1 VGIKTKGK
9 DKMKLQERLG
19 GFQRQKYRQIKFGDQ
34 NLEVYLPTRNEMKGL
49 MDKLKKP
56 PQELI
61 DGEYKTLLDSLWQFC
76 SPTDDGIEVLEN
88 DVKVQGVSMK
98 STARF
103 TAIKKMRE
111 IAMIS
116 LVGFKEGDD
125 LFALSYEDIA
135 DTLSEVE
142 ITELVKSIESAV
154 NPDYETTKKN

>member
-1 VGIKTKGK
+1 
-9 DKMKLQERLG
+9 
-19 GFQRQKYRQIKFGDQ
+19 
-34 NLEVYLPTRNEMKGL
+34 
-49 MDKLKKP
+49 
-56 PQELI
+56 
-61 DGEYKTLLDSLWQFC
+61 
-76 SPTDDGIEVLEN
+76 
-88 DVKVQGVSMK
+88 
-98 STARF
+98 
-103 TAIKKMRE
+103 MRE

>member
-1 VGIKTKGK
+1 
-9 DKMKLQERLG
+9 
-19 GFQRQKYRQIKFGDQ
+19 
-34 NLEVYLPTRNEMKGL
+34 
-49 MDKLKKP
+49 
-56 PQELI
+56 
-61 DGEYKTLLDSLWQFC
+61 
-76 SPTDDGIEVLEN
+76 
-88 DVKVQGVSMK
+88 MK